1 MFKSNKIQ
9 IFAHQIG
16 VFKGF
21 LSRTFNAYS
30 KKYLNKEI
38 SFLIEIFTEI
48 GHSRTKLKKNST
60 RIPMVTGQNPFKKK
74 KGLKTRTKFQC
85 C

>member
-9 IFAHQIG
+9 IFARQIG

-21 LSRTFNAYS
+21 LSRAFNAYS
-30 KKYLNKEI
+30 QKYLNKEI

-48 GHSRTKLKKNST
+48 GHSRSKLEK
-60 RIPMVTGQNPFKKK
+60 IAQEY
-74 KGLKTRTKFQC
+74 QW
-85 C
+85 